1 MRSSEERT
9 GNPLLSSDLSSSQS
23 SHTPR
28 FAASQVRAEATPP
41 HRPALDGDEP
51 GSYRACRRLLSRI
64 FSRQSSQDSS
74 SGSSSVSSFDDNGSS
89 STDGDST
96 DGSRGARN
104 CRAVLT
110 SVHGNSHGG
119 IRSAVAQPRMPSGRE
134 PGVGSHNNARNEV
147 SASSWLSSVPPGHRS
162 PLLSRRH
169 ARVESAH
176 SSASQEGGYA
186 HPQHLPRRWAYLQR
200 NATQAG
206 AEDEE
211 EEEGDE
217 EDDEEEE
224 EEKEGAVGFGAYGE
238 KCPCKLEEEALPE
251 VQGTADD
258 FSARNR
264 VGMREN
270 YSASGSL
277 VGVENVMDDEREKAI
292 SSADQEKL
300 RKIKER

>member
-1 MRSSEERT
+1 M
-9 GNPLLSSDLSSSQS
+9 SSSQS

-28 FAASQVRAEATPP
+28 FAASQIRAEATPP

-119 IRSAVAQPRMPSGRE
+119 SRSGVAQPRMPSGRE
-134 PGVGSHNNARNEV
+134 PGVGGHNNARNEV
-147 SASSWLSSVPPGHRS
+147 SASSWLSSAPPGRRS

-169 ARVESAH
+169 ARDETTH
-176 SSASQEGGYA
+176 SSPSLEGGYA

-200 NATQAG
+200 NASQAG

-211 EEEGDE
+211 EEE
-217 EDDEEEE
+217 EDDEEEDDDDEE

-258 FSARNR
+258 FSARRR

-270 YSASGSL
+270 YSAPSASL
-277 VGVENVMDDEREKAI
+277 VGVENVMDDEREKAV